1 MSHIPSPFY
10 FRNGRKGKDFRN
22 GVLTYL
28 WIMSR
33 GIEEIKNLLKEK
45 NSPNSQITAERA
57 KEMIKDS
64 IEDTFNRLA
73 ASYDRHATAPEIH
86 EEQRD

>member
-10 FRNGRKGKDFRN
+10 FRNGRKRKDFQN

-33 GIEEIKNLLKEK
+33 DIEEIKNLLKEK
-45 NSPNSQITAERA
+45 DSPNGKITAERA

-73 ASYDRHATAPEIH
+73 SSCDTHVTTPEIH
-86 EEQRD
+86 EE

>member
-10 FRNGRKGKDFRN
+10 FRNGRKRKDFRN

-33 GIEEIKNLLKEK
+33 DIEEIKNLLKEK
-45 NSPNSQITAERA
+45 DSPNGKITAERA
-57 KEMIKDS
+57 KEMIKDL
-64 IEDTFNRLA
+64 IEDTFNQLA
-73 ASYDRHATAPEIH
+73 ASYDRHATTPEIH
-86 EEQRD
+86 EE